1 MLYLLVLLAANDPT
15 PKGQLAFMPVIGREN
30 CEGFVQQLADHH
42 APVHAWCALAS
53 EWAVDRD
60 A

>member
-1 MLYLLVLLAANDPT
+1 
-15 PKGQLAFMPVIGREN
+15 MPVIGREN